1 MIDILAGPAAWWAL
15 AVGLASAVG
24 AAVSYARAARR
35 AGSRTTPPHDMPRV
49 APGKPVERGVRG
61 SLATVPLASLMH
73 VLEQEKRSG
82 VLSVWGAHI
91 VGSILWRGGRLVAAN
106 FELRRLEH
114 SEAAIRA
121 LLDVRDGVFD
131 FDPRDVPGSA
141 EIGRSVQAILLNAA
155 VSVDEDA
162 AAADLTPLA
171 DGVP

>member
-1 MIDILAGPAAWWAL
+1 
-15 AVGLASAVG
+15 
-24 AAVSYARAARR
+24 
-35 AGSRTTPPHDMPRV
+35 
-49 APGKPVERGVRG
+49 
-61 SLATVPLASLMH
+61 
-73 VLEQEKRSG
+73 
-82 VLSVWGAHI
+82 VWGAHI

-162 AAADLTPLA
+162 AAADLTPLP